1 VCKPHLDIVASVES
15 LQVKLLA
22 RLGCPQPQVDGIVC
36 AKARNGVVVGNGSYL
51 QNISCE
57 KLPLCMLWISFL
69 QDEPLTFLRPSAQAV
84 RLVVMFTMRNLVTN
98 NPTRPK
104 AAEAGRDWMLTR
116 PHRFAGVPSEDL
128 APILL
133 MHRDMTVELD
143 GVTHIQ
149 ALNLPRIA
157 EIQPVVRLLV
167 LEAIHNCLR
176 TALKK

>member
-1 VCKPHLDIVASVES
+1 
-15 LQVKLLA
+15 
-22 RLGCPQPQVDGIVC
+22 
-36 AKARNGVVVGNGSYL
+36 
-51 QNISCE
+51 
-57 KLPLCMLWISFL
+57 MLWISFL

-167 LEAIHNCLR
+167 LEAIYNCLR